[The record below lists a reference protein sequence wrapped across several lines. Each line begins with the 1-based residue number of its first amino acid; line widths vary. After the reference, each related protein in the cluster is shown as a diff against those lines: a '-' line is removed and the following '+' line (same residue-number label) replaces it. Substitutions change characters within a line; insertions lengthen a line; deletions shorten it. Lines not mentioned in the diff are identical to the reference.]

1 MMVVMGMPNPTNIL
15 ANVSQIEIDEAF
27 RDGGRRFR
35 HLFPLCWVVGES
47 YESLRR
53 LERLLPV

>member
-27 RDGGRRFR
+27 RDGGRRF
-35 HLFPLCWVVGES
+35 
-47 YESLRR
+47 
-53 LERLLPV
+53 